1 MTFYP
6 FGRRSA
12 KGNKKYSHPNA
23 CDERTVLSRPHALLR
38 ERNPTACIVVLH
50 ALFSETGLLT
60 SQEEKNVA
68 KSGKR
73 SIAAGRKNPE
83 AERAADGNAGAG
95 EEQRVEREIHHQM
108 REAEGRNGGPH
119 PADCKDRSDG
129 ARTQRCGEELVGIK
143 VVERRLKPVA
153 EGVRPEEQ
161 AQEPGR
167 GLSTPASDAA
177 MTTAVT
183 TSTFAGLIVRFRS
196 VIGRMPIM
204 KSV

>member
-1 MTFYP
+1 MS
-6 FGRRSA
+6 RNRE
-12 KGNKKYSHPNA
+12 KGQ
-23 CDERTVLSRPHALLR
+23 SRP
-38 ERNPTACIVVLH
+38 
-50 ALFSETGLLT
+50 
-60 SQEEKNVA
+60 
-68 KSGKR
+68 
-73 SIAAGRKNPE
+73 AGRILRQSALQTATLAPARSSVSSEKYIIRCGKQKAETE
-83 AERAADGNAGAG
+83 A
-95 EEQRVEREIHHQM
+95 
-108 REAEGRNGGPH
+108 PH

-161 AQEPGR
+161 AQEHGR